1 MASQPIEYEAHDSE
15 SVEKYGVQ
23 ALEINDN
30 DCFGNYKN
38 IDSYATDIL
47 KKYASYSPILKLE
60 VKGNPALQLQDIVS
74 VDFKEFVGNYQIIG
88 IEMSLGDSQLKT
100 TLTLKKTTVVSP
112 FILDQSALDSTDV
125 LG

>member
-1 MASQPIEYEAHDSE
+1 M
-15 SVEKYGVQ
+15 
-23 ALEINDN
+23 
-30 DCFGNYKN
+30 
-38 IDSYATDIL
+38 
-47 KKYASYSPILKLE
+47 
-60 VKGNPALQLQDIVS
+60 S
-74 VDFKEFVGNYQIIG
+74 VDFKEFVGDYQIIG